1 MVRAVREQLGC
12 GLQVTVVDV
21 GKQTGIDAV
30 DPRTGIPKRI
40 QRGHVSPLRKH
51 CAVTRG
57 HISDE
62 CGHLHGEVELR
73 CDLRVTL
80 LQLKEMLLE
89 LVVAKQ
95 RIVVVSRIVDNPT
108 SKLGRRGANREAHY
122 EHKDENLSFHFSPP
136 NASEV

>member
-1 MVRAVREQLGC
+1 MIRAVGEQLGC
-12 GLQVTVVDV
+12 GLQITGVDV
-21 GKQTGIDAV
+21 GKQARVDAAN
-30 DPRTGIPKRI
+30 PRSGVSERV
-40 QRGHVSPLRKH
+40 QRSHVAPLRKH
-51 CAVTRG
+51 RAIASGHVPDERG
-57 HISDE
+57 HLQ
-62 CGHLHGEVELR
+62 GKVELR

-80 LQLKEMLLE
+80 LKLKEVLLE
-89 LVVAKQ
+89 LIVAKQ